1 MLLLDSGRSSRE
13 AGAVSVTDT
22 VADAVA
28 DAASD
33 IVDEIAELQRENSAL
48 VAELRRQRRRR
59 RVKRLRRFSFVVV
72 PIARTVARRFAKN
85 STAETPA
92 TPTPPG
98 SDRRVLLIILALV
111 IRRIMV
117 SSAEPTSAKAASP
130 LTTSSE
136 VPS

>member
-59 RVKRLRRFSFVVV
+59 RVKRLRRGRKDA
-72 PIARTVARRFAKN
+72 ARGQNQGVK
-85 STAETPA
+85 
-92 TPTPPG
+92 
-98 SDRRVLLIILALV
+98 
-111 IRRIMV
+111 
-117 SSAEPTSAKAASP
+117 
-130 LTTSSE
+130 
-136 VPS
+136 